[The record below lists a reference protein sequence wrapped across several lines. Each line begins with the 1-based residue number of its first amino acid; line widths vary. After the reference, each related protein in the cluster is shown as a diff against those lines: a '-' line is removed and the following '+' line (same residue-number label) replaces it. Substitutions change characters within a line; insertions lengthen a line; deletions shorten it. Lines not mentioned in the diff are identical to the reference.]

1 MLNLIRFVL
10 KYFRS
15 VDVFIADRNLKYRLP
30 KNYYLKVNK
39 KISRIIFKDD
49 PDYFEQNDEKK
60 KRFSN
65 KCFLLTLHKKKKL
78 VCSGWIFFGN
88 KWKISEIDHNI
99 NTYKNILIFDFFTP
113 VKERNR
119 GHYTMLLKAIR
130 NKFKNRGILIYAL
143 KKNLFSKKA
152 ILKAG
157 FKFKEN
163 LNKFS
168 K

>member
-60 KRFSN
+60 K
-65 KCFLLTLHKKKKL
+65 
-78 VCSGWIFFGN
+78 
-88 KWKISEIDHNI
+88 KI
-99 NTYKNILIFDFFTP
+99 
-113 VKERNR
+113 
-119 GHYTMLLKAIR
+119 
-130 NKFKNRGILIYAL
+130 
-143 KKNLFSKKA
+143 
-152 ILKAG
+152 
-157 FKFKEN
+157 
-163 LNKFS
+163 
-168 K
+168 